1 MLKLNQKTISSLE
14 IAEISGKAHNDVLKS
29 IRSMESSWKK
39 VNGGN
44 FSLITY
50 SDERNRQKPMY
61 SLSFEESLYVA
72 SKYDDITRAKL
83 VKHWS
88 DSKKGKS
95 SDIDAEIAADR
106 DYIKKLY
113 LELNSLEDANKSN
126 NKRIKE
132 IRAIVKEVSLKD
144 YSTPNLF
151 LQS

>member
-14 IAEISGKAHNDVLKS
+14 IAEITGKSHDNVLKS
-29 IRSMESSWKK
+29 IRSMEDDWKI
-39 VNGGN
+39 
-44 FSLITY
+44 ITGVKF
-50 SDERNRQKPMY
+50 N
-61 SLSFEESLYVA
+61 A
-72 SKYDDITRAKL
+72 SKYNDKTGRKLDMYILNRSECLYISSKYNNQIRAKL
-83 VKHWS
+83 VLKFEQ
-88 DSKKGKS
+88 S
-95 SDIDAEIAADR
+95 SDTDAEIAADR

-151 LQS
+151 LQN